1 MCSCSLFFHCCSF
14 SPLATSISH
23 FLNAATNFSCCPSK
37 KECLLC
43 FSSLA
48 LALFHSF
55 SHWASLACRQHVLS
69 LFLCLS
75 ISLYS
80 KLWTCKTSLILLD
93 NTDTVVSASWDTD
106 GYEISRQNNL
116 ELHFGCHKCT
126 CWLSYFTLVCL
137 WCRQKDMRL
146 RDYQNF
152 SEGKITTF
160 S

>member
-55 SHWASLACRQHVLS
+55 SHWASLACRQNVLS
-69 LFLCLS
+69 LFLSFCFSVFQIVDMTINL
-75 ISLYS
+75 
-80 KLWTCKTSLILLD
+80 SLILLD

-106 GYEISRQNNL
+106 VISRQNNPVDWVI
-116 ELHFGCHKCT
+116 LHWYACGADRRT
-126 CWLSYFTLVCL
+126 CGYVIIRISRRGKLPHF
-137 WCRQKDMRL
+137 L
-146 RDYQNF
+146 R
-152 SEGKITTF
+152 
-160 S
+160 